1 MFPRIVFLAIPALL
15 LAAPFALAQ
24 QKTGNTQ
31 LGKPEP
37 QPLPDQ
43 SKLDGYLNNWES
55 VTKGLR
61 TLDITVNRKRKSA
74 GLGDLDVYTGSIKF
88 MKIEDK
94 NNPVVLAAMDLQKKG
109 GKATDYEK
117 IVFSGTYVYEFR
129 PRDKVVVYYDLG
141 PAKPG
146 KPNDDSLMP
155 FLSGMKTADAKKRY
169 DIKLTKVDADYIYLE
184 IFPRLQKD
192 KTEFIRAQ
200 IVINRSNFLP
210 ARVWYVEPNRDTI
223 TFEVVKIEKDKRL
236 NRQEFEKPE
245 LPGKD
250 WRIIKAEKSEDTP
263 PRIARPQK

>member
-1 MFPRIVFLAIPALL
+1 MFPRILCVAMPALL
-15 LAAPFALAQ
+15 LAAPFSLAQ
-24 QKTGNTQ
+24 QKTANTQ

-43 SKLDGYLNNWES
+43 SKLDGYLGNWEN

-88 MKIEDK
+88 MKFEDK

-109 GKATDYEK
+109 GRATDFEK
-117 IVFSGTYVYEFR
+117 IVFTGAYLYVFQ
-129 PRDKVVVYYDLG
+129 PREKLILYYDAG
-141 PAKPG
+141 PAKAG
-146 KPNDDSLMP
+146 KANDDTFMP
-155 FLSGMKTADAKKRY
+155 FLSGMKAADAKKRY

-184 IFPRLQKD
+184 IYPRLARD
-192 KTEFIRAQ
+192 KTDFIRAQ

-210 ARVWYVEPNRDTI
+210 ARVWYVEANHDTT
-223 TFEVVKIEKDKRL
+223 TFEVVKIEKDKRI

-250 WRIIKAEKSEDTP
+250 WKYKKGEMGEDAP